1 MYVVQS
7 LSNALRSG
15 RKERCGGKVEG
26 RYMIEERSDMVMSR
40 LSSNYRELLLR
51 SDSLVAPQ

>member
-1 MYVVQS
+1 MYVIQS
-7 LSNALRSG
+7 LSKALRSG

-40 LSSNYRELLLR
+40 LSSNYRELLLC
-51 SDSLVAPQ
+51 SDTVPAPP